1 MNQKC
6 AKLMRVSDCR
16 INYVSFLKEYA
27 HKDYL
32 SFQKK
37 GVGETNILQQ
47 FLWKSVDRFRRY
59 DHLYIS
65 QCLTMAAAIL

>member
-1 MNQKC
+1 MGFSEGMC
-6 AKLMRVSDCR
+6 DGAVLFSLLM
-16 INYVSFLKEYA
+16 EYT

-47 FLWKSVDRFRRY
+47 
-59 DHLYIS
+59 
-65 QCLTMAAAIL
+65 IL

>member
-1 MNQKC
+1 M
-6 AKLMRVSDCR
+6 KLSVIYFTALWASER
-16 INYVSFLKEYA
+16 NLKEHA

-47 FLWKSVDRFRRY
+47 
-59 DHLYIS
+59 
-65 QCLTMAAAIL
+65 IL